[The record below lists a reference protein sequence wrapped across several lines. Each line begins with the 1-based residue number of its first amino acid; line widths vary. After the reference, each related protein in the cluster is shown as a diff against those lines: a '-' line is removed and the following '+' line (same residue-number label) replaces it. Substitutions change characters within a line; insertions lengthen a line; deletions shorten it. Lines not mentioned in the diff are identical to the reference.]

1 MYNHTVINKKEV
13 LGMNTE
19 KVIEVMKGVKN
30 GTFGVIEYESSLP
43 VNKEAKKAGVT
54 ISCTTKKMVRFGAD
68 YKNLVK
74 ELASAEV
81 KPRTNNY
88 SWVIENKVAYN
99 SNTDKNYVRVSNINR
114 KTISKKYVISTSSG
128 LTTSSSLNG
137 WESLLQPSYFKN
149 NVASKPVVQ
158 NISVENILSINGIV
172 G

>member
-1 MYNHTVINKKEV
+1 
-13 LGMNTE
+13 
-19 KVIEVMKGVKN
+19 MKFETAVEIMKSVKN

-43 VNKEAKKAGVT
+43 TNKEAKNAGVK
-54 ISCTTKKMVRFGAD
+54 ISCKTKKMVRFGAD

-74 ELASAEV
+74 DITSAEV

-88 SWVIENKVAYN
+88 SWVIDNKVAYN

-114 KTISKKYVISTSSG
+114 KTISREYVVSTPSGVSTISSISG
-128 LTTSSSLNG
+128 FENF
-137 WESLLQPSYFKN
+137 LQPSYLKN

-158 NISVENILSINGIV
+158 NISVENIISINGIV

>member
-1 MYNHTVINKKEV
+1 
-13 LGMNTE
+13 
-19 KVIEVMKGVKN
+19 MKFETAVEIMKSVKN

-43 VNKEAKKAGVT
+43 TNKEAKNAGVK
-54 ISCTTKKMVRFGAD
+54 ISCKTKKMVRFGAD

-74 ELASAEV
+74 DIASAEV

-88 SWVIENKVAYN
+88 SWVIDNKVAYN

-114 KTISKKYVISTSSG
+114 KTISREYVVSTPSGVSTTPSISG
-128 LTTSSSLNG
+128 FENF
-137 WESLLQPSYFKN
+137 LQPSYLKN

-158 NISVENILSINGIV
+158 NISVENIISINGIV

>member
-1 MYNHTVINKKEV
+1 
-13 LGMNTE
+13 
-19 KVIEVMKGVKN
+19 MKFETAVEIMKSVKN

-43 VNKEAKKAGVT
+43 TNKEAKNAGVK
-54 ISCTTKKMVRFGAD
+54 ISCKTKKMVRFGAD

-74 ELASAEV
+74 DIASAEV

-88 SWVIENKVAYN
+88 SWVIDNKVAYN

-114 KTISKKYVISTSSG
+114 KTISREYVVSTPSGVSTISSISG
-128 LTTSSSLNG
+128 FENF
-137 WESLLQPSYFKN
+137 LQPSYFKN

-158 NISVENILSINGIV
+158 NISVENIISINGII